1 MQQANANSTHPSASV
16 ANLGLV
22 LLILT
27 FATYGLKY
35 VVNLVLAKNMPPEV
49 YGDLSLALRFLAIA
63 AALTLLGTGTSAK
76 RFLAKYLQTNR
87 HADAASYLRWNTRL
101 VARAYSLVCIGA
113 LLSSALMFHLHLF
126 GIRHIESYHLAV
138 YMLWIAPLVATGT
151 LLAAFLLCD
160 DLPVSSYLFS
170 KTARYALMAAA
181 FYLMFALVEAL
192 PSNLTI
198 VGVLAAVWLSILVLE
213 VVYAA
218 FRAPRL
224 FRHLAGL
231 VRGLKPE
238 PNPAKEQEWTRISR
252 RLIINHLMFLILGSL
267 DLMLLE
273 LLGPNEAQVGYYSA
287 VLTIIGMVWL
297 LPDAPL
303 RPIKP
308 KINTLSSSAADSSV
322 LQRMIR
328 QAVLFNLFTVTAVT
342 TGIVV
347 FGDRLLSH
355 FGPDYVQAHEALLI
369 GVAAAAVASVTR
381 AGPVL
386 LLFSDN
392 EQTQLKITIF
402 ELSVMLCIGVVL
414 APGLGMVG
422 VAWAL
427 FIAVS
432 ASSVVAAVVVRRVVR
447 LKSLV
452 IV

>member
-1 MQQANANSTHPSASV
+1 MQQANANSTNPSASV

-22 LLILT
+22 LLILS
-27 FATYGLKY
+27 FVTYGLKY
-35 VVNLVLAKNMPPEV
+35 VVNLVFAKNMPAEV
-49 YGDLSLALRFLAIA
+49 YGDLSLALRLLAIA

-87 HADAASYLRWNTRL
+87 HADSASYLHWNMRL
-101 VARAYSLVCIGA
+101 VARAYILVWVGA
-113 LLSSALMFHLHLF
+113 LVAGALMFHLHLF
-126 GIRHIESYHLAV
+126 GLRDIESYHLAV

-151 LLAAFLLCD
+151 LLASFLLCD

-170 KTARYALMAAA
+170 KTTRYALMAAA
-181 FYLMFALVEAL
+181 FYLIFTIVEAL

-198 VGVLAAVWLSILVLE
+198 VGALAAVWLLILVLE
-213 VVYAA
+213 LVYAA

-224 FRHLAGL
+224 FHHLAGL
-231 VRGLKPE
+231 VRGLKTK
-238 PNPAKEQEWTRISR
+238 PNPAQVQEWTRVSR
-252 RLIINHLMFLILGSL
+252 RLIINHLVFLFLGSL

-273 LLGPNEAQVGYYSA
+273 LLGPSEAEVGYYSA

-308 KINTLSSSAADSSV
+308 KINTLSGSAADRQV

-328 QAVLFNLFTVTAVT
+328 QAVLFNLVTVTTVT
-342 TGIVV
+342 TVIVV
-347 FGDRLLSH
+347 FGDTLLSH
-355 FGPDYVQAHEALLI
+355 FGPDYIQAYDALLI
-369 GVAAAAVASVTR
+369 GVAAAAVASITR

-392 EQTQLKITIF
+392 EQTQLKITVF
-402 ELSVMLCIGVVL
+402 ELSVMLCVGAVL
-414 APGLGMVG
+414 APSLGMVG

-427 FIAVS
+427 FIGVS
-432 ASSVVAAVVVRRVVR
+432 ASSVASAVAVRRVAR
-447 LKSLV
+447 LKSLI